1 MLAGVAL
8 LISTFAMPVHV
19 WRTGELPAPPLP
31 LAPSAEKPLGETR
44 LWIDTDAACGA
55 GPRVDPDDCLALLL
69 LARSGARIAG
79 ISTVSGNAPIEVV
92 DATVR
97 EFVVEAARD
106 GLSPP
111 SVHSGAEA
119 PAALRRGL
127 EQGSLA
133 VLALGP
139 LTNIAAAL
147 RDRPDLAARV
157 ERLVVV
163 MGRREGHL
171 FHPSEGRGHG
181 VLFGH
186 GPVFRDFN
194 YVQDRRAADEVLR
207 LGAPLTMV
215 PYEAARQVTLKRA
228 DLALARRRPARARVG
243 GFPGARLAAVLA
255 GRHRAGRVLPVRSRG
270 GRCSSGAALFR
281 MCCGARVDQPAAGT
295 ARLAGLGRLAVR
307 RPRP

>member
-1 MLAGVAL
+1 MRRSRL
-8 LISTFAMPVHV
+8 STLRCAILSSK
-19 WRTGELPAPPLP
+19 RRA
-31 LAPSAEKPLGETR
+31 
-44 LWIDTDAACGA
+44 TDY
-55 GPRVDPDDCLALLL
+55 R
-69 LARSGARIAG
+69 RQ
-79 ISTVSGNAPIEVV
+79 
-92 DATVR
+92 
-97 EFVVEAARD
+97 
-106 GLSPP
+106 

-127 EQGSLA
+127 EQGPLA

-171 FHPSEGRGHG
+171 FHPSEGRGDG
-181 VLFGH
+181 MLFGH

-228 DLALARRRPARARVG
+228 DLDSLAADGRAPAWVASRARGWQQYWQDDIGLDGFYPFDLVAAAGLLEPRFFECAAVRAWISPPPALAGWARAT
-243 GFPGARLAAVLA
+243 
-255 GRHRAGRVLPVRSRG
+255 
-270 GRCSSGAALFR
+270 RCS
-281 MCCGARVDQPAAGT
+281 
-295 ARLAGLGRLAVR
+295 
-307 RPRP
+307 